1 MERLAEEDEEDG
13 ARHRLHRIQVILRT
27 DYSPQTIIL
36 KGTESVILNDS
47 PPSHPSPSMYILF
60 SESRIDCFHTFF

>member
-27 DYSPQTIIL
+27 DYSVLASNYNL
-36 KGTESVILNDS
+36 K
-47 PPSHPSPSMYILF
+47 
-60 SESRIDCFHTFF
+60 RDCDGNFK